1 MLASPTT
8 LIALLRTVAH
18 GWRHESLADQ
28 AREIHRVGRD
38 LHERLGTMSGHLGKL
53 GRSLDTAVAAYNQA
67 VGSWESRVLVAAR
80 RFEEL
85 DVTDDRLEAPRR
97 SRRPSGPSGRSI
109 PCLGAPR
116 ATRRCSSIRCCRDHA
131 SGASSPASAGE
142 RRQSARRPRRASRTS
157 ATRGRCGTANTRGS
171 EVVALARP

>member
-85 DVTDDRLEAPRR
+85 DVTDDRAGDARDGR
-97 SRRPSGPSGRSI
+97 DAPSGRSGRCI
-109 PCLGAPR
+109 PCPGAPR
-116 ATRRCSSIRCCRDHA
+116 ATRRCAEHTVC
-131 SGASSPASAGE
+131 P
-142 RRQSARRPRRASRTS
+142 
-157 ATRGRCGTANTRGS
+157 
-171 EVVALARP
+171 

>member
-53 GRSLDTAVAAYNQA
+53 GRSLDTAVASYNQA

-85 DVTDDRLEAPRR
+85 DATDDVLETPATVATPVRR
-97 SRRPSGPSGRSI
+97 VGSV
-109 PCLGAPR
+109 
-116 ATRRCSSIRCCRDHA
+116 HA
-131 SGASSPASAGE
+131 L
-142 RRQSARRPRRASRTS
+142 PRRAADDEEVS
-157 ATRGRCGTANTRGS
+157 APT
-171 EVVALARP
+171 VAP